1 MTDQSSQPRPQATA
15 QESSHQSTHQSTQQT
30 SADQG
35 LGATTRD
42 LIQNIIGLIAAR
54 LSLAALELSE
64 ARDAA
69 LLVIALALGAFM
81 AASFA
86 VIALSALLVVLT
98 WDALG
103 WRIVLILTLAY
114 AGIAIVLVK
123 QIRRIIYAGRLGLPA
138 TVAELK
144 QDSEVLMR
152 KTSTGGS
159 HDAR

>member
-1 MTDQSSQPRPQATA
+1 MIDQSSQPTSHASSQSSSQQSAQQA
-15 QESSHQSTHQSTQQT
+15 

-69 LLVIALALGAFM
+69 LLVIALALSAFM

-114 AGIAIVLVK
+114 AGIAVVLVK
-123 QIRRIIYAGRLGLPA
+123 QIRGIIYEGRLGLPA

-144 QDSEVLMR
+144 KDSEVLMR
-152 KTSTGGS
+152 KSRTGDS
-159 HDAR
+159 HDA